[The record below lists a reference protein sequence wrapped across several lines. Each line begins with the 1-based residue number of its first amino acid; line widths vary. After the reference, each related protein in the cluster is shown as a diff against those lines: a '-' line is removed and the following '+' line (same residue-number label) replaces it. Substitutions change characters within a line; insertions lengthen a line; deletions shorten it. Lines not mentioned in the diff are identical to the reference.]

1 MLGKSHES
9 RESVMELFTEQKVA
23 YKSPHISN
31 WNLFAYTVI

>member
-9 RESVMELFTEQKVA
+9 RESVMELFTEQKVNQ
-23 YKSPHISN
+23 KSPDISN